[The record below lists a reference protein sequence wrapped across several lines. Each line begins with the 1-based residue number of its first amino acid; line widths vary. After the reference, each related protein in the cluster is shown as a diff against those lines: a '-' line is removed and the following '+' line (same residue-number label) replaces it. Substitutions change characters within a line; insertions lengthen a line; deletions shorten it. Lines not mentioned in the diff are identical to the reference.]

1 VAIAFAVPR
10 SSNHWLSVEASAPVV
25 FICLSASFQEK
36 ESRQR
41 RREREEKKTG
51 RRKEK
56 EASNTGERQTNADN
70 GGLKKKGSPADHV
83 SCLLFPAFACILAFV
98 TIQVKFNSLEQ

>member
-56 EASNTGERQTNADN
+56 EASNTGERQT
-70 GGLKKKGSPADHV
+70 KKKRDRQQ
-83 SCLLFPAFACILAFV
+83 
-98 TIQVKFNSLEQ
+98 TM